1 MFRGKL
7 GVFSAPGSESW
18 LSQVNFSNT
27 IPVASDWLMSKC
39 VTNYFPTI
47 LGAHYCQQNKTGWHS
62 ENHEDRRGLRPQWL
76 FFLVAELTNPETT
89 VTQTFLCGE
98 FFLLFEAVIP
108 KVECARPSNMGRNKI
123 LEVCLEKSFTNI

>member
-1 MFRGKL
+1 M
-7 GVFSAPGSESW
+7 
-18 LSQVNFSNT
+18 T
-27 IPVASDWLMSKC
+27 
-39 VTNYFPTI
+39 
-47 LGAHYCQQNKTGWHS
+47 
-62 ENHEDRRGLRPQWL
+62 